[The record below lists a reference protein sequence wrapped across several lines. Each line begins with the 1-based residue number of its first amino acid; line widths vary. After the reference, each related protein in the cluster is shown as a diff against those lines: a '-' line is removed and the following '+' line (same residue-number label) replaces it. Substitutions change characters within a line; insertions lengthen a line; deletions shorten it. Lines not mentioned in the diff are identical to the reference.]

1 MENIKYCVISAEEME
16 KYRISKEDLK
26 TYFNNRREV
35 TIAEYNAYLK
45 IKEERKAR
53 NEQI

>member
-26 TYFNNRREV
+26 TYFNNRRV
-35 TIAEYNAYLK
+35 ITMSEYV
-45 IKEERKAR
+45 
-53 NEQI
+53 EQLEKKRGNN